1 MTQKTLK
8 DLSVN
13 QHIFKKLRCLPS
25 LFLHKFLYPE
35 TTFPMVNNINTDKC
49 LDYNQEVWI
58 MVTRNELT
66 MQNGYKISI
75 ENAVKILR
83 EESPELFE
91 KLIQEYLHN

>member
-1 MTQKTLK
+1 MTQKIFK
-8 DLSVN
+8 DSSVN
-13 QHIFKKLRCLPS
+13 EHIFKKLRCLPS
-25 LFLHKFLYPE
+25 LFLYKFLYPE
-35 TTFPMVNNINTDKC
+35 TTFPIINNINTDKC
-49 LDYNQEVWI
+49 VDYSQDAWI
-58 MVTRNELT
+58 IMAKNELT

>member
-1 MTQKTLK
+1 MTQKIFK
-8 DLSVN
+8 DSSVN
-13 QHIFKKLRCLPS
+13 EHIFKKLYSLPS
-25 LFLHKFLYPE
+25 IFLHQFLFPE
-35 TTFPMVNNINTDKC
+35 TRFTNFINRDINRC
-49 LDYNQEVWI
+49 VDYSQDAWI
-58 MVTRNELT
+58 IMAKNELT